1 MDIGELNAG
10 LNALDVVFVKRDG
23 NKKVTGLREGSE
35 TLPVLLSKTDPL
47 TGGIELLVG
56 TDVVISS
63 GTAAPNDAD
72 GKPDGSIYFQI

>member
-1 MDIGELNAG
+1 MSNKSLANICAKHGFPEAVVDAMKNVVVGETNE
-10 LNALDVVFVKRDG
+10 V
-23 NKKVTGLREGSE
+23 
-35 TLPVLLSKTDPL
+35 

>member
-1 MDIGELNAG
+1 MAMRDDLDELDD
-10 LNALDVVFVKRDG
+10 ALYDLATKTEWKAKR
-23 NKKVTGLREGSE
+23 RS
-35 TLPVLLSKTDPL
+35 PVAMAQTNPL

-56 TDVVISS
+56 TNVVISS